1 MSKLSTINI
10 YIIMN
15 ELIKILA
22 HDVQSWNLVLKK
34 YKSLKI
40 FVATNINNKQQL
52 IFLSEQAINL
62 LINDLLNQYFI
73 LKSHKVFLFLT
84 CFDDKSELVD
94 DTSNDD
100 DEKDKSKIKMKS
112 KYEFKKMKSKFKFK
126 KTESK
131 FKSKS
136 LFIKILFS

>member
-1 MSKLSTINI
+1 MI
-10 YIIMN
+10 
-15 ELIKILA
+15 E
-22 HDVQSWNLVLKK
+22 
-34 YKSLKI
+34 
-40 FVATNINNKQQL
+40 
-52 IFLSEQAINL
+52 L

-112 KYEFKKMKSKFKFK
+112 KYEFKKMKSKSKFK

>member
-1 MSKLSTINI
+1 M
-10 YIIMN
+10 
-15 ELIKILA
+15 
-22 HDVQSWNLVLKK
+22 LKK
-34 YKSLKI
+34 YKSLRI
-40 FVATNINNKQQL
+40 FVATNIDNKQQS
-52 IFLSEQAINL
+52 IFLSEQAIKL

-84 CFDDKSELVD
+84 CLDDKSELVD

-112 KYEFKKMKSKFKFK
+112 KHEFKKMKSKSKFK

-136 LFIKILFS
+136 LFVKILFS